1 MLICVTGQIGSGKTS
16 VLDEF
21 KNLGFKTFEMDK
33 YIHEVY
39 KKNEIG
45 YNLIKKN
52 FGDSYVNNTEVN
64 RKKLGQLVFNNNKML
79 DKLNALTIPLI
90 QQKIL
95 ELKQQNEL
103 IFVELGIFLKYE
115 KQFKDL
121 FDYVILVKGKSEIE
135 AKKLQDLSWFKKKSQ
150 IFSPIQ
156 VHNESKFIVL
166 ENIKDKNYIKN
177 LAKNAL
183 KILGI
188 KK

>member
-45 YNLIKKN
+45 YKLIKKN
-52 FGDSYVNNTEVN
+52 FGDSYVTNTEVN
-64 RKKLGQLVFNNNKML
+64 RKKLGQLVFNNNMML

-103 IFVELGIFLKYE
+103 IFIELGIFLKYE

-135 AKKLQDLSWFKKKSQ
+135 TKKLQDLS
-150 IFSPIQ
+150 
-156 VHNESKFIVL
+156 
-166 ENIKDKNYIKN
+166 
-177 LAKNAL
+177 
-183 KILGI
+183 
-188 KK
+188 